1 MIKFSSDYPPR
12 MKHAV
17 LCRRILQTK
26 TVSQQAV
33 ENQQVY
39 M

>member
-17 LCRRILQTK
+17 LCRGILQTK
-26 TVSQQAV
+26 TVIQQV
-33 ENQQVY
+33 PGNQQVY